1 MSPEGPGRGLCLL
14 LGDRQALGT
23 RGPLPRARATQPC
36 LLLWLT
42 EVRARP
48 GWLGGVRIRETG
60 LEPPARRLPRR
71 GNGCPWAPPPWFC
84 GFSQLPPRG
93 WGPGSPEKGQAQC
106 SRIRETST
114 AGPLCPML
122 TMDSQELPGALG
134 GPHPLSVLS
143 HGEQAPPPPKSPRCQ
158 KQPPS
163 PCCVNR
169 SPRPP

>member
-42 EVRARP
+42 EVRAQT

-60 LEPPARRLPRR
+60 LEPPARRLPKR

-93 WGPGSPEKGQAQC
+93 WGSESPEKGQAQC

-122 TMDSQELPGALG
+122 TMLPGASWG
-134 GPHPLSVLS
+134 SRRS
-143 HGEQAPPPPKSPRCQ
+143 PPSLCPKPWRASSPSPKSPRCQ

-169 SPRPP
+169 SPCPP